1 MVYSA
6 LKHQPAAGQL
16 LAGEPGDADL
26 LEDPVYGG
34 QPWRANKRIAV
45 VIPAYCEMRL
55 LPATLASIPAFVD
68 LIIVV
73 DDGSPDQ
80 TFEVAG
86 AAAQNDARV
95 KIIRMG
101 YNYGVG
107 RAITRGYEY
116 ALEWG
121 ADVVAVMAAD
131 NQMDP
136 DDLGRVIAPVL
147 AEEADYA
154 KGNRLAHPDSAKMP
168 QIRRFGTRVLGKMTG
183 VIGGYA
189 ELDDAQCGYTAI
201 SARALAHLPLH
212 KLYPRYG
219 YPNDLIL
226 RLGEV
231 GARIEQPVVRPVY
244 ATEQSGLHIPR
255 VILPIAGILARG
267 ALRRANNRLRR
278 RPKLLAA

>member
-6 LKHQPAAGQL
+6 LNGDFAR
-16 LAGEPGDADL
+16 GEVLDAK
-26 LEDPVYGG
+26 
-34 QPWRANKRIAV
+34 KRIAV
-45 VIPAYCEMRL
+45 VIPAYCETRL
-55 LPATLASIPAFVD
+55 LPATLASIPEFVD
-68 LIIVV
+68 QIIVV
-73 DDGSPDQ
+73 DDGSPDKTYQ
-80 TFEVAG
+80 VAG
-86 AAAQNDARV
+86 AAARSDLRV
-95 KIIRMG
+95 KVIRMG

-116 ALEWG
+116 ALESG
-121 ADVVAVMAAD
+121 ADVIAVMAAD

-136 DDLGRVIAPVL
+136 DDLARVIAPVL
-147 AEEADYA
+147 AGQADYA
-154 KGNRLAHPDSAKMP
+154 KGNRLAHPDSYQMP
-168 QIRRFGTRVLGKMTG
+168 QMRRFGTRLLGKLTG

-201 SARALAHLPLH
+201 SARALEHLPLH

-226 RLGEV
+226 RLSEV

-244 ATEQSGLHIPR
+244 ATEQSGLHIPK

-267 ALRRANNRLRR
+267 ALRRASNRLRG
-278 RPKLLAA
+278 RPKMLAA

>member
-6 LKHQPAAGQL
+6 LNDACSK
-16 LAGEPGDADL
+16 GD
-26 LEDPVYGG
+26 
-34 QPWRANKRIAV
+34 KRVAV
-45 VIPAYCEMRL
+45 VIPAFCETLL
-55 LPATLASIPAFVD
+55 LPATLASIPDFVD
-68 LIIVV
+68 RIIVV
-73 DDGSPDQ
+73 DDGSPDS

-86 AAAQNDARV
+86 AAARSDARV
-95 KIIRMG
+95 KVIRMG

-136 DDLGRVIAPVL
+136 DDLARVVAPVL
-147 AEEADYA
+147 AEDADYA
-154 KGNRLAHPDSAKMP
+154 KGNRLAHPDSYQMP
-168 QIRRFGTRVLGKMTG
+168 QMRRFGTRLLGKMTG
-183 VIGGYA
+183 VICGYT

-201 SARALAHLPLH
+201 SARALGHIPLQ

-226 RLGEV
+226 RLREA

-244 ATEQSGLHIPR
+244 ATEKSGLHIPR

-267 ALRRANNRLRR
+267 ALRRARNRLRG